1 MSININKYNELDGYV
16 HDQNRPTDENAV
28 SQVDQA
34 VVYDGVNVILK
45 GNQLKESDVCSV
57 FVDNETGEKVF
68 IPVTTLNMEKLDT
81 TRYTI
86 KDYVLFGTCQG
97 KKLYVGKTQ
106 DSAMWAQNSLYK
118 LECNLTADGGFDWAI
133 TINGT
138 AKSGTVAWLAA
149 NNPTL
154 DDIRTQLQ
162 TGAVASR
169 LVFTV
174 DASGD
179 FIRIVVNNYSNSTF
193 TLSNNTGAT
202 LTDLSLTAK
211 QGDVALASTH
221 RQWQGV
227 GANTLFADYPG
238 AAPSTTLYGKNGL
251 NLSYRAAGNLD
262 KYKQYCRTNGSATYV
277 AEASGTMSEAGF
289 AALNGSGTAGAQEL
303 YDKYGGSWDA
313 YMAARVVKLNDLHR
327 GGIEFLSYNDGKK
340 CGDFLASIT
349 TLDFDGSYIPAFPAA
364 YLAAQTTIDGEA
376 CHLPTIH
383 QLAML
388 MDADR
393 LPLINIGLQAI
404 GGTLLS
410 ISSYTWSVAEYN
422 AGNAWLYYGRTGT
435 VDLLNKYYGFGVLP
449 VLASNA

>member
-1 MSININKYNELDGYV
+1 MSININKYNKLEGYL

-28 SQVDQA
+28 SQVDQS

-45 GNQLKESDVCSV
+45 GDQLKESDICSV

-68 IPVTTLNMEKLDT
+68 IPVTTLNAAKLDT

-86 KDYVLFGTCQG
+86 KDYVLFETSQG
-97 KKLYVGKTQ
+97 NKLYVGKTQ
-106 DSAMWAQNSLYK
+106 GSAMWAQNSLYK
-118 LECNLTADGGFDWAI
+118 LECNLTANGGFDWAI
-133 TINGT
+133 TVNGT
-138 AKSGTVAWLAA
+138 AKSGTVAWTAGD
-149 NNPTL
+149 TL
-154 DDIRTQLQ
+154 DDVRTQLQ

-174 DASGD
+174 DTSGD

-227 GANTLFADYPG
+227 GAKTLFAEYPG

-262 KYKQYCRTNGSATYV
+262 KYKQYYRTNGSASYV

-327 GGIEFLSYNDGKK
+327 GGMEFLSYNDGKE

-376 CHLPTIH
+376 CHLPTMH
-383 QLAML
+383 QLAIL

-410 ISSYTWSVAEYN
+410 ISSYPWSVAEYIAN
-422 AGNAWLYYGRTGT
+422 RAWFYYGDYGA
-435 VDLLNKYYGFGVLP
+435 VNSGIKYYSFDVRP